1 MMPLRIALI
10 AIASLLAACG
20 SAPRR
25 DLDYDRMQSRLD
37 ELAAD
42 PQLSKYATA
51 ERAFAETMLRRLD
64 VAGGKEHEQLV
75 YLAERR
81 VDIAYIAAQTG
92 LEADQLA
99 QLERDYAALQLDASR
114 RETEAARAELDRQRR
129 QELARLEEAQR
140 ATAAPVAP
148 EPAPPSVPAV
158 EAAPATVPP
167 AALPVDAAPSAPAST
182 LAGRLGA
189 IAPELGPRGT
199 QMTLE
204 DLAFEPGQATLRAE
218 AGIGLDRLL
227 VFVERDTQKRIRIE
241 GHTDATGSVD
251 ANRDLSLRRAE
262 AVRDALVARGIPAE
276 RIRVY
281 GLGEDEPIA
290 SNDEA
295 EGRALNRRVVVV
307 LESGDA
313 VPGGV

>member
-1 MMPLRIALI
+1 MI
-10 AIASLLAACG
+10 AACG
-20 SAPRR
+20 STPRR
-25 DLDYDRMQSRLD
+25 DLDYDRMQARLD
-37 ELAAD
+37 ELGAD
-42 PQLSKYATA
+42 AQLSKYATA

-129 QELARLEEAQR
+129 QEIARQEEAQR
-140 ATAAPVAP
+140 SATAPVAP
-148 EPAPPSVPAV
+148 VPTP
-158 EAAPATVPP
+158 PATPTAETPPVATPP
-167 AALPVDAAPSAPAST
+167 AALPVEAATGAAST
-182 LAGRLGA
+182 LAERLAA
-189 IAPELGPRGT
+189 IAPELGPRGA

-204 DLAFEPGQATLRAE
+204 DLAFEPGQATLRAD
-218 AGIGLDRLL
+218 AGGGLDRLL
-227 VFVERDTQKRIRIE
+227 VFVERDTQKTIRIE
-241 GHTDATGSVD
+241 GHTDATGSAE
-251 ANRDLSLRRAE
+251 ANRNLSLRRAE

-281 GLGEDEPIA
+281 GLGEDEPVA
-290 SNDEA
+290 PNDEA
-295 EGRALNRRVVVV
+295 EGRALNRRVVVI
-307 LESGDA
+307 LESGGA
-313 VPGGV
+313 VPGGT